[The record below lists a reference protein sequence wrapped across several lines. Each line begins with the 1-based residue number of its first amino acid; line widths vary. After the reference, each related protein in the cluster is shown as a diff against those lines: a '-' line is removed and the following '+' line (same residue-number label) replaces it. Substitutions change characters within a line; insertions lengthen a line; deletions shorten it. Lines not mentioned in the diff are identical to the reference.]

1 MNNPKKFNTN
11 IGLESYDEAG
21 TFDPIKVPDLKPYL
35 DANRAVV
42 EQGIIMLTDDN
53 TVFKFANGKKIMT
66 IPFDQHPYG
75 ALAQYFKTDD
85 GVDLM
90 KSLTKKLA

>member
-1 MNNPKKFNTN
+1 
-11 IGLESYDEAG
+11 
-21 TFDPIKVPDLKPYL
+21 
-35 DANRAVV
+35 
-42 EQGIIMLTDDN
+42 
-53 TVFKFANGKKIMT
+53 MT

-85 GVDLM
+85 GIDLM